1 MFEVVLSGAAKVKF
15 FQNGKVQS
23 EHITIYHNIS
33 QYITML
39 QNGCRPEEM
48 GDTSSWTLHVSRIS
62 DNDIDD
68 IAESA
73 RSTVKG

>member
-33 QYITML
+33 QCCRMGVDPRKWVTQAVGLFMYQEFQTM
-39 QNGCRPEEM
+39 
-48 GDTSSWTLHVSRIS
+48 IS
-62 DNDIDD
+62 MI
-68 IAESA
+68 SLKA
-73 RSTVKG
+73 RALLSKADS